1 MFVKVM
7 YLTVFYC
14 LCYYTDI
21 STDMS
26 EDQVAEERN
35 PDLNAEEDIRLDE
48 IRGEHW
54 RGASEE
60 GHNKKKIHALRWKVY
75 VKEKEE
81 LIKRE
86 YLVSVPHPKGRVPA
100 QYFLFALILWYVEKT
115 LFRL

>member
-1 MFVKVM
+1 M
-7 YLTVFYC
+7 YLYVIYC
-14 LCYYTDI
+14 LCYAKDI
-21 STDMS
+21 YTDMS
-26 EDQVAEERN
+26 KDQGAEERD
-35 PDLNAEEDIRLDE
+35 PELNEKEDIRLDE

-86 YLVSVPHPKGRVPA
+86 FLVSFTHPKGGAIFWKV
-100 QYFLFALILWYVEKT
+100 LFNTI
-115 LFRL
+115 